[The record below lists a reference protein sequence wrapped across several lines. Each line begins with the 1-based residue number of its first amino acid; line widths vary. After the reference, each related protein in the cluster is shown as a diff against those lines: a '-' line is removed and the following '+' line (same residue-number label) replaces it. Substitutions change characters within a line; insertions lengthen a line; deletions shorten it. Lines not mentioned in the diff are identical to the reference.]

1 MSLLRNLLSHKVF
14 TNILA
19 NQSGFLVTVVVSL
32 LLSPFVVHSLGDARY
47 GIWSLIVSFT
57 GHYGLLAFG
66 LQGSVVRYISHSVAL
81 KDYHKASG
89 YMSIAFACLAVTA
102 VLCIGIGYGL
112 SGSVS
117 SFFNFPPPAGDDA
130 GTAFFLVS
138 LTAAATFLSAV
149 FQCNLFAHQK
159 FALMNGIGVAGTLFR
174 AVMTVILLKAGY
186 GILGL
191 ALLGL
196 GISVFL
202 GLLQVWAS
210 FRYCNLV
217 SIRLSGLKPSNFRE
231 LISFGS
237 KSFLFTLSSTLVY
250 QCDLLVIGRF
260 LSAELITIYSLA
272 ATLVTYLVQCVSVT
286 NNAMTP
292 HATGIFARDGLD
304 GLSGFYGKTAYLM
317 YMFGGLVFAG
327 CFVLGPSFYQLW
339 VGEGYA
345 ESGKLLYILLFPQFF
360 ATGYG
365 VCHIC
370 MSALGTPGW
379 IAVFAFGEGL
389 LNLILSILLVRPFGL
404 FGVAAATLI
413 PQIFHRAIIGPAY
426 CSRRLG
432 FGSGTYL
439 GAVAWGIFIAGIGTG
454 AGLWVSNVLPPET
467 WFRFCINVLAI
478 LLTCGAFAFTI
489 FRMKQRRPHTATM
502 REVE

>member
-1 MSLLRNLLSHKVF
+1 MRRLLSNKVV

-19 NQSGFLVTVVVSL
+19 NQSGFLVTVVVTL

-66 LQGSVVRYISHSVAL
+66 LQGAVVRYISHAVAL
-81 KDYHKASG
+81 KDYDKASG
-89 YMSIAFACLAVTA
+89 YMSIAFVCLAVTA
-102 VLCIGIGYGL
+102 VLCVVIGYGL
-112 SGSVS
+112 SGIVS
-117 SFFNFPPPAGDDA
+117 GFFNFPPPAGDDA

-159 FALMNGIGVAGTLFR
+159 FALMNGIGVAGTLVR
-174 AVMTVILLKAGY
+174 AVMTVILLNAGY

-191 ALLGL
+191 AVLGL
-196 GISVFL
+196 GISLFL
-202 GLLQVWAS
+202 GLLQVMAS
-210 FRYCNLV
+210 FRYCNRV
-217 SIRLSGLKPSNFRE
+217 RIRLSGLKPENFND
-231 LISFGS
+231 LIRFGS
-237 KSFLFTLSSTLVY
+237 KSFLFTLSTALVY

-260 LSAELITIYSLA
+260 LSAELITIYTLA
-272 ATLVTYLVQCVSVT
+272 ATLVTYLIQCVTVT

-292 HATGIFARDGLD
+292 HATGIFARDGIN

-345 ESGKLLYILLFPQFF
+345 ESGTLLYILLIPQFF

-370 MSALGTPGW
+370 MSALGTPGR
-379 IAVFAFGEGL
+379 IAVFASVEGV
-389 LNLILSILLVRPFGL
+389 LNLILSILLVRSFGIY
-404 FGVAAATLI
+404 GVAAGTLI
-413 PQIFHRAIIGPAY
+413 PQILHRGIIGPAY
-426 CSRRLG
+426 CGRRLG
-432 FGSGTYL
+432 FGPGTYFR
-439 GAVAWGIFIAGIGTG
+439 AVAWGIFICGVGTV
-454 AGLWVSNVLPPET
+454 AGLWVSAMLPPVT
-467 WFRFCINVLAI
+467 WFRFCANVLAI
-478 LLTCGAFAFTI
+478 LLACGTAGFTV
-489 FRMKQRRPHTATM
+489 FRVKQRTPYSA